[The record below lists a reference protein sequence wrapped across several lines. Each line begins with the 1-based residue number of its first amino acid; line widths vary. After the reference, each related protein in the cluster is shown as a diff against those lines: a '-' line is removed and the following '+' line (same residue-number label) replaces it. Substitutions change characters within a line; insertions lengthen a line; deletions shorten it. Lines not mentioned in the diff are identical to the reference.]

1 MKRTKL
7 YLDGKRI
14 ARKAV
19 KSKFI
24 DSEIKHLQ
32 NVCFPKDMSISKS
45 YNLSNGQTLKI
56 FVSSIQNKK

>member
-14 ARKAV
+14 ARKDV
-19 KSKFI
+19 KGKYI
-24 DSEIKHLQ
+24 NREIKHLQ
-32 NVCFPKDMSISKS
+32 NVCLPKDMSISKS

-56 FVSSIQNKK
+56 FVSSK